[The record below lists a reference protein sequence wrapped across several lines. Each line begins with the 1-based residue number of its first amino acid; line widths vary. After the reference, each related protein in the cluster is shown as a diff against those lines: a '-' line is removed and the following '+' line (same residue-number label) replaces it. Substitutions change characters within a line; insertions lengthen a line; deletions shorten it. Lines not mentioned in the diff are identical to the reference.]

1 MSKKKSQ
8 AKNAAEPKRP
18 VLAACAKSCED
29 DATQEKQ
36 DDSKTDSTTRST
48 PEPMAG
54 KPHGRGKRAGG
65 VSSAGVEIH
74 AEHDGDGK
82 RAGQSATAGTTAE
95 STRPLAATRELVTA
109 AGSLP
114 YQVVA
119 ERLAVNIAHCLDAL
133 LEEPSENIRI
143 TPEWICNIHRRIAG
157 DLFPEWAG
165 RFRTSDVQVG
175 THMPPSSHEVA
186 IQIKNFCLDL
196 EERLLHLRGAESFS
210 ALLAWA
216 DWRFQWIH
224 PFKDF
229 NGRVG
234 RILLVA
240 LTYKLALPPI
250 DPASDESGRT
260 DYFGAL
266 RAADAGD
273 AWPLIE
279 LWLKRLR
286 VVK

>member
-1 MSKKKSQ
+1 MNKKKPK
-8 AKNAAEPKRP
+8 AGNAAEPKRA
-18 VLAACAKSCED
+18 VLAARAKSCED
-29 DATQEKQ
+29 EATQEKR
-36 DDSKTDSTTRST
+36 DDPQTASKTRST
-48 PEPMAG
+48 PEPMAS
-54 KPHGRGKRAGG
+54 KPCGRGKRAGG

-74 AEHDGDGK
+74 AEFDGDGE
-82 RAGQSATAGTTAE
+82 RAGQSATAGAIAE
-95 STRPLAATRELVTA
+95 STRPLAATRELATA

-114 YQVVA
+114 YHVVA

-133 LEEPSENIRI
+133 LEEPSENIHI
-143 TPEWICNIHRRIAG
+143 TPGWICDIHRRIAG

-165 RFRTSDVQVG
+165 RFRTGDVQVG
-175 THMPPSSHEVA
+175 THLPPPGHEVA
-186 IQIKNFCLDL
+186 IHIKNFCLDL
-196 EERLLHLRGAESFS
+196 EERLRHLRGAESLS
-210 ALLAWA
+210 TLLAWA

-250 DPASDESGRT
+250 DPASDESGKT

-273 AWPLIE
+273 LAPLTE

-286 VVK
+286 VGK

>member
-1 MSKKKSQ
+1 MRKKKAQ
-8 AKNAAEPKRP
+8 AGNAAKPKRAI
-18 VLAACAKSCED
+18 LAARAKSCED
-29 DATQEKQ
+29 DVIQEKR
-36 DDSKTDSTTRST
+36 DDTQTTSTTRST
-48 PEPMAG
+48 SEPMAG
-54 KPHGRGKRAGG
+54 KPRGRGKRAGG

-74 AEHDGDGK
+74 AELDGDGK
-82 RAGQSATAGTTAE
+82 RAGQSATVGAIAE
-95 STRPLAATRELVTA
+95 STRPLAATRELATA

-119 ERLAVNIAHCLDAL
+119 ECLAVNIVHCLDAL

-175 THMPPSSHEVA
+175 THMPPPSHEVA

-250 DPASDESGRT
+250 DPASDESGKT

-266 RAADAGD
+266 RAADGGD
-273 AWPLIE
+273 AGPLIE